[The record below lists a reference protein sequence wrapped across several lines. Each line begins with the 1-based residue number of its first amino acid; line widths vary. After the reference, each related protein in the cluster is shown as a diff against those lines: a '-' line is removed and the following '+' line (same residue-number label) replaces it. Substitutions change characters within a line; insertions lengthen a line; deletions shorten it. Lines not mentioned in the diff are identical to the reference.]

1 MKTTDTFF
9 EQLLDLFEK
18 HIEATDVNTENEYK
32 ERILG
37 FIANHQ
43 DAEEDEELDEEETE
57 RIQDEYLDRNERS
70 IRQGEM
76 IDLWRKEI

>member
-1 MKTTDTFF
+1 MKMTDKNALF

-18 HIEATDVNTENEYK
+18 HIEATDVRTENEYK
-32 ERILG
+32 ERILSL
-37 FIANHQ
+37 ISNDQ
-43 DAEEDEELDEEETE
+43 DDEEVQDEEETE

-76 IDLWRKEI
+76 IDQWRKEY